1 MTGSGIFAAGGE
13 AEEDESGNAS
23 ATPIRTAP
31 KNYQVPISVICRLI
45 CFLLEIA
52 IIT

>member
-31 KNYQVPISVICRLI
+31 KIYQVSISVICRLI
-45 CFLLEIA
+45 FFLFEIA
-52 IIT
+52 IT